1 MEISINFCDL
11 KEEVQKEIL
20 ELIGVKDPAELNW
33 DVWPMFTF
41 EIDPDEYADDNMDH
55 ENVIKNGTKVKFQG
69 FDDNRWITGIID
81 GNDED
86 DAEDYENLNYYI
98 YPTENK
104 KAFLDYYGSPYIM
117 LLRKHFEIIKEEE

>member
-1 MEISINFCDL
+1 MEISINFYDL

-20 ELIGVKDPAELNW
+20 ELIGVEDPAELNW

-41 EIDPDEYADDNMDH
+41 EINPDEYGDDNTDH
-55 ENVIKNGTKVKFQG
+55 ENVIKNGTKVKFKG
-69 FDDNRWITGIID
+69 FDDDRWVTGIIN
-81 GNDED
+81 GNDEE

-98 YPTENK
+98 YPTKNK